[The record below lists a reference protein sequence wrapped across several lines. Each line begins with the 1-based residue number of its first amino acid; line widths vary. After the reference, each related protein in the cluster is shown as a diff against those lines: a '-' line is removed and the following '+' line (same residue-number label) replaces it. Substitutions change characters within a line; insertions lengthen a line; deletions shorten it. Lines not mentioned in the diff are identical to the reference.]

1 MRGKRNKKF
10 IRIVYILI
18 VLILILIFARKI
30 MGGAMG
36 VLKNII
42 NPVQSSI
49 YSIGKNAKDKTQKV
63 LDYKRLVNIETEL
76 ERAQNEKA
84 VTDEKVKLLMDEN
97 KRLRELLNLKGE
109 FAYNFKI
116 GRIDFMQSREL
127 YESFT
132 IDIGKNDGI
141 KKDMP
146 VLHRSSLIG
155 RVKDV
160 GAFGSQIQM
169 ITYQDSAV
177 SAVANGT
184 ITGLVKGNRSDELVF
199 EPELSHKA
207 NLQKGVKI
215 YTSGISDIYPKGLYI
230 GEISEVRK
238 EKNTIKYIVKLPF
251 NILDINEVVVLTNN
265 KQ

>member
-1 MRGKRNKKF
+1 MKVNRNKKF

-18 VLILILIFARKI
+18 ALILIVIFARRV

-36 VLKNII
+36 ILKNII

-49 YSIGKNAKDKTQKV
+49 YSLGKNAKDKTQKV
-63 LDYKRLVNIETEL
+63 LDYKRLVNVETEL
-76 ERAQNEKA
+76 EKIQNEKA
-84 VTDEKVKLLMDEN
+84 ITDEKVKLLMDEN

-132 IDIGKNDGI
+132 IDLGKNDGI
-141 KKDMP
+141 KRNMP
-146 VLHRSSLIG
+146 VLYRNSLIG
-155 RVKDV
+155 RVKEV
-160 GAFGSQIQM
+160 GRYGSQIQM
-169 ITYQDSAV
+169 ITYQDSSV
-177 SAVANGT
+177 SAVANGN
-184 ITGLVKGNRSDELVF
+184 IIGLIKGNRDDELVF
-199 EPELSHKA
+199 EPELAHKT
-207 NLQKGVKI
+207 NLQKGAKI

-238 EKNTIKYIVKLPF
+238 VKNDIKYIVKLPL
-251 NILDINEVVVLTNN
+251 NVLDINEVIVLT
-265 KQ
+265 KE